1 MTVSVAGVPAAGS
14 RAVAYLRAT
23 ATNSPAR
30 QDVEPDR
37 TAQVLFANAFGLVV
51 RRRFRP
57 DVPIGEI
64 ARAVTNARRRHP
76 ELALSAVALGP
87 MEAEMLIRHALSE
100 TVPIDGIPMAR
111 IIATHVVM
119 FASLVDELAL
129 TDDELDELI
138 AEADA
143 NCS

>member
-1 MTVSVAGVPAAGS
+1 
-14 RAVAYLRAT
+14 
-23 ATNSPAR
+23 
-30 QDVEPDR
+30 
-37 TAQVLFANAFGLVV
+37 
-51 RRRFRP
+51 
-57 DVPIGEI
+57 
-64 ARAVTNARRRHP
+64 
-76 ELALSAVALGP
+76 
-87 MEAEMLIRHALSE
+87 
-100 TVPIDGIPMAR
+100 MAR